1 MTFRSNMKP
10 RPAVTPD
17 ATWPPLAGGWMSAS
31 AKQLAEVRRL
41 AALLGAD
48 AVKHVEEQIARGD
61 FNADACYELGK
72 KLGARIQKAKKANAA
87 G

>member
-10 RPAVTPD
+10 RPAATPD
-17 ATWPPLAGGWMSAS
+17 ATWPPLAGGWVNAS

-48 AVKHVEEQIARGD
+48 AVKHVEEQIKRDD

-72 KLGARIQKAKKANAA
+72 RLGARIQKGKEADAC
-87 G
+87 